1 MKPEQDKGSVR
12 FCYNLKFALV
22 FFLFF
27 NSKHAISSANAI
39 KAILELPGMR
49 VTFFIIYSVVL
60 YELKCYLLNNL
71 SFCEMGQ

>member
-1 MKPEQDKGSVR
+1 MKPEQDKGSIWL
-12 FCYNLKFALV
+12 CYNLKFAS
-22 FFLFF
+22 FCFFF

-49 VTFFIIYSVVL
+49 VTFLIIYSVVL